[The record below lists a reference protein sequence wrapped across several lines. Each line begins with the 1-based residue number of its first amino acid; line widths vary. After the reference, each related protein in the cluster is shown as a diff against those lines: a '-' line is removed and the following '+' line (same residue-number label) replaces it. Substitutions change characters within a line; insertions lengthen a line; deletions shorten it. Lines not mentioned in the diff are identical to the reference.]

1 MQLSLP
7 VFPVTPF
14 HLPSL
19 HSQSF
24 SPEKWRPPMDL
35 PWYIKFQW
43 TSCILFY

>member
-19 HSQSF
+19 HSPSF
-24 SPEKWRPPMDL
+24 L
-35 PWYIKFQW
+35 PREVEASNGFALVYQV
-43 TSCILFY
+43 SVD